1 MDYLTGNQFLTLND
15 YKNIEFFQNEQYN
28 QIGGEPSS
36 TDIAICI
43 GILILYVALTICI
56 GMMLLYI
63 SITILVIVYFNKNKT
78 NGMEKNDIIKKNSLF
93 VLMMIIFSA
102 GIYSSIHIGT
112 TTNQI
117 LLFSSVLCAIG
128 LSTDGIFYL
137 VL

>member
-43 GILILYVALTICI
+43 GILILYVALTILT
-56 GMMLLYI
+56 M
-63 SITILVIVYFNKNKT
+63 VYFNKNKT
-78 NGMEKNDIIKKNSLF
+78 SNMSKNEIINKNGLF
-93 VLMMIIFSA
+93 VLLTIIFIL
-102 GIYSSIHIGT
+102 GILSSLWIGNT
-112 TTNQI
+112 TIQI
-117 LLFSSVLCAIG
+117 SLISGLLCAIG

>member
-43 GILILYVALTICI
+43 GILILYVALTILT
-56 GMMLLYI
+56 M
-63 SITILVIVYFNKNKT
+63 VYFNKNKT
-78 NGMEKNDIIKKNSLF
+78 SNMSKNDIINKNGLF
-93 VLMMIIFSA
+93 VLLTIIFILGILSSLWIGNTTIQISLIA
-102 GIYSSIHIGT
+102 G
-112 TTNQI
+112 
-117 LLFSSVLCAIG
+117 LLCAIG